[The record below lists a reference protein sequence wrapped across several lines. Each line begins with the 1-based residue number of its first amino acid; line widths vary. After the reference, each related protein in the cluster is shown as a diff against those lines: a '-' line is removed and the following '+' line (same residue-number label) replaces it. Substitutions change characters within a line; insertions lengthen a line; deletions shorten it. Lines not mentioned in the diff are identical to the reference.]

1 MILIFDFDFTSPLKD
16 KGKKNQLFTK
26 ETTKSGMAAHA
37 LGR

>member
-1 MILIFDFDFTSPLKD
+1 MILIFDFISSLKD

-26 ETTKSGMAAHA
+26 ENMKSGMAAHA